1 MPAGRP
7 TDYTEALA
15 EEICLRVSEGES
27 MAAICREEAMP
38 SKKTV
43 LRWLE
48 KHEGYRN
55 QYERVKEMMVEFFA
69 EEIIA
74 IADDSSQD
82 TITLP
87 KGGTRPNR
95 EWIARARLRV
105 NARQWLMARLMPKK
119 YGEGAAVEDSGS
131 VALPMTL
138 EEFRKRA
145 EEAEQ

>member
-1 MPAGRP
+1 MPGKR
-7 TDYTEALA
+7 
-15 EEICLRVSEGES
+15 
-27 MAAICREEAMP
+27 
-38 SKKTV
+38 TV
-43 LRWLE
+43 FRWLE
-48 KHEGYRN
+48 KHEGFRN
-55 QYERVKEMMVEFFA
+55 QYTRAKEMMVEFFA

-95 EWIARARLRV
+95 EWIARAKLRV
-105 NARQWLMARLMPKK
+105 NARQWLMGRLMPKK